1 MGLGRPTKAK
11 PTKAETK
18 KFKNWMLKNYGI
30 QDAQNY
36 AGTQTEEIAIDYAN
50 SVKAKALKK

>member
-1 MGLGRPTKAK
+1 MGLGRPIKTK

-18 KFKNWMLKNYGI
+18 KFKSWMLKNYCI

-36 AGTQTEEIAIDYAN
+36 AGTQAEEIAIAYAN